1 MYIALPKSKLN
12 LFFMK
17 NLLTL
22 AMLLIAMTLT
32 FTSCKKDDDKQNNN
46 NNSTPTPTANKT
58 QLLTAGPWKLTGYSY
73 VFMGDTFNG
82 LSELEPCELDDLLRF
97 NTNFSGNY
105 DGAQNECDPGFDDFD
120 FAWSWNSNETILTW
134 DDEPYDLIDLTST
147 TLKLKYVW
155 GDGDYDLFT
164 FTKQ

>member
-1 MYIALPKSKLN
+1 
-12 LFFMK
+12 MK
-17 NLLTL
+17 NLLTP
-22 AMLLIAMTLT
+22 AMLLIAMALT
-32 FTSCKKDDDKQNNN
+32 FTSCNKDDDNQNSNNNN

-97 NTNFSGNY
+97 NANFSGNY
-105 DGAQNECDPGFDDFD
+105 DGAQNECDPGYDDFD

-155 GDGDYDLFT
+155 GDGDYDLLT